1 MELKLK
7 SDEQEKKVQKNH
19 IALSDDY
26 IAGVESNNS
35 GSMSGSSYTNNP
47 VRISSTAVVPTQTTK
62 NSFDVMGIIKW
73 IIIVIIVVVGVKAVS
88 GIIKPKVT
96 DVTSYKDMDA
106 SMLQEKLDVTF
117 ESNCDMDKQITHYS
131 NGTVTVDGD
140 GEIGVVY
147 IDGKQKGIHV
157 NDKKYSM
164 YGVSI
169 GDGEYKIDDVLTYEY
184 EECFNV
190 LDDMA
195 GGKSTA
201 SFYYN
206 TKNNDCLVLIIND
219 NSARVV
225 AITYFNDYKLISKNL
240 SGLDE

>member
-1 MELKLK
+1 MDLKLK
-7 SDEQEKKVQKNH
+7 NDEQEKKVDKKPMD
-19 IALSDDY
+19 LSDDY
-26 IAGVESNNS
+26 IAGIEPHNNS
-35 GSMSGSSYTNNP
+35 GMSGSPYTNNP

-62 NSFDVMGIIKW
+62 SGFDVMGIIKW
-73 IIIVIIVVVGVKAVS
+73 IIIAVVVVVGVKLVS
-88 GIIKPKVT
+88 GIVKPKVT
-96 DVTSYKDMDA
+96 DVTGYKDMDS
-106 SMLQEKLDVTF
+106 SMLQEQLDVTF

-140 GEIGVVY
+140 GEIGIVY
-147 IDGKQKGIHV
+147 IDGKQKGIHI
-157 NDKKYSM
+157 NNKKYSM